1 MKFARILAGNLR
13 RLKSVK
19 EGYWKV
25 LQANRPDVGDEH
37 GIDQIRRLHVQI
49 LLQFGPFANYS
60 TGGSFRG
67 SSLVTELSSGNA
79 EAVIIV
85 EYIKNKSV
93 SGQFSTEAAKEKSYF
108 QVSNSSCN

>member
-85 EYIKNKSV
+85 EYIKNK
-93 SGQFSTEAAKEKSYF
+93 TEAAKEKSHLL
-108 QVSNSSCN
+108 VSNSSCKL